1 MKIKAYFAV
10 LIGVIT
16 WMMGGWDMS
25 LQALAIVI
33 LLDIISGVTGAIA
46 EGKLNSSISFNGGA
60 RKLGIFVAVALA
72 NILESMLGLGPM
84 REIVITYYIWNEC
97 ISICENLGSFIPLP
111 EIFKRTLQKLG
122 GEPDG
127 LH

>member
-1 MKIKAYFAV
+1 MALK
-10 LIGVIT
+10 
-16 WMMGGWDMS
+16 
-25 LQALAIVI
+25 ALAIVI
-33 LLDIISGVTGAIA
+33 LLDIISGVARAIA
-46 EGKLNSSISFNGGA
+46 EGKLNSTISFTGGA
-60 RKLGIFVAVALA
+60 KKLGIFVAVALA
-72 NILESMLGLGPM
+72 NVLETMLGLGPM

-122 GEPDG
+122 EKPDG